1 MISARCNNSELN
13 FKKPYYNI
21 FSTIC
26 CADRDDEGCDWVQ
39 NNINTDGEQNIG
51 DVSSRDECIHLV
63 LSQCPTATIANMQY
77 EFDSTSSCWCQYG
90 TNMNVDSSS
99 GWTNCLIST
108 LSVEYKADLYT
119 TYGGGQFY
127 RIY

>member
-90 TNMNVDSSS
+90 TNMNVDYSS
-99 GWTNCLIST
+99 GWSNCLIST
-108 LSVEYKADLYT
+108 
-119 TYGGGQFY
+119 
-127 RIY
+127 